1 MHYTFIFSLLLCNS
15 VQFPVAH
22 PENPSPDNTHPDDPL
37 SFWFWLEEYSN
48 SIAREDLEGSALD
61 QEEAVEM
68 SDVEK
73 NRIRQNEIDEEYRN
87 ITELANS
94 LGLFINI
101 VDGTYWDSVEQTPSP
116 PHTRSKRAP
125 KPMQWLGVVLRAT
138 ASAAKA
144 TGRVAVKAVKVG
156 SRMAKNAVKK
166 QIRAVARGINTLKST
181 PKKALAAQ
189 TGEWLGKQLVNQ
201 GIQT

>member
-22 PENPSPDNTHPDDPL
+22 PESPSPDNTHPDDPL

-61 QEEAVEM
+61 QEEAIEM

-73 NRIRQNEIDEEYRN
+73 NRIRQDEIDEEYRN

-101 VDGTYWDSVEQTPSP
+101 VDGTYWDSVEQTPSLEV
-116 PHTRSKRAP
+116 PHTRRKRSP
-125 KPMQWLGVVLRAT
+125 KLCIEYVYKFAF
-138 ASAAKA
+138 S
-144 TGRVAVKAVKVG
+144 
-156 SRMAKNAVKK
+156 
-166 QIRAVARGINTLKST
+166 
-181 PKKALAAQ
+181 
-189 TGEWLGKQLVNQ
+189 
-201 GIQT
+201 